1 MIIDLEPF
9 TNKKIK
15 AASGNF
21 VGTLIA
27 PVKDMVTQ
35 YQLTIFFEGLPPVGS
50 ERMDLEKAVELE
62 KKFLDVLK
70 SRILNA

>member
-15 AASGNF
+15 AVKEHF
-21 VGTLIA
+21 RGTLISPA
-27 PVKDMVTQ
+27 KDMVTQ

-50 ERMDLEKAVELE
+50 ERADLDKIVALE
-62 KKFLDVLK
+62 KKFLEA
-70 SRILNA
+70 LNA